1 MVLMAIK
8 FTEQNK
14 KMTSW
19 QFLIFLT
26 LSVLSDRL
34 QNYMTLTYFNTKV
47 NFNEQ
52 LIIFAQL
59 PICPAH

>member
-1 MVLMAIK
+1 MSIK

-14 KMTSW
+14 RMTSW
-19 QFLIFLT
+19 PFLIFLT
-26 LSVLSDRL
+26 LLVLSDRR
-34 QNYMTLTYFNTKV
+34 QNYMPLTYFNTKV

-59 PICPAH
+59 PIFPAH

>member
-1 MVLMAIK
+1 MAIK

-19 QFLIFLT
+19 PLLIFLT
-26 LSVLSDRL
+26 LLVLSDRL
-34 QNYMTLTYFNTKV
+34 QNYMPLTYFNTKV